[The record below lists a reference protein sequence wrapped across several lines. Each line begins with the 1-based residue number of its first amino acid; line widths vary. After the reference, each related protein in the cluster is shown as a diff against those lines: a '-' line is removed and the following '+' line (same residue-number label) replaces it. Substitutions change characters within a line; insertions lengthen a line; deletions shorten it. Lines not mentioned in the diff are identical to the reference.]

1 MVAKTTKCRRVK
13 QAAKYEQDKLA
24 VKHRRVRLAAK
35 YEQAKLAIKHRQ
47 SKRKKASTSKRSSYS
62 IKQKKQV
69 VAYAKS
75 NGRNEAARHF
85 QLNGSMVGRWI
96 KASEKWTTETKRYT
110 MKVGSG
116 RKAFYPEAE
125 KKLYNWIIEQR
136 KQGLA
141 VTYTTAKITMFDIL
155 EEPEM
160 IALYGNSTEKFK
172 ASFRWLTL
180 FMKRYKLS
188 LRQRTKIFQ
197 KLLKQTEESLEKFQQ
212 FVTRLRIQKSFEFS
226 NIFNMDETPVWF
238 DMVGNFT
245 INAIGKRK
253 PRGEQFPDGIIVW
266 FQENGW
272 MDANIMKNYI
282 DYLVEEVDEPELP
295 KMMVKRS
302 WDNISDEVI
311 IRSFKKCGI
320 SNSLNELE
328 DIENNDVDEIN
339 EEGDEELVIEVHENL
354 VDMARLQAR
363 FEMITLED
371 DPFFEI
377 KVNFAIHNSEFVDF
391 NKNDWV

>member
-1 MVAKTTKCRRVK
+1 
-13 QAAKYEQDKLA
+13 
-24 VKHRRVRLAAK
+24 
-35 YEQAKLAIKHRQ
+35 
-47 SKRKKASTSKRSSYS
+47 
-62 IKQKKQV
+62 
-69 VAYAKS
+69 
-75 NGRNEAARHF
+75 
-85 QLNGSMVGRWI
+85 
-96 KASEKWTTETKRYT
+96 
-110 MKVGSG
+110 
-116 RKAFYPEAE
+116 
-125 KKLYNWIIEQR
+125 
-136 KQGLA
+136 
-141 VTYTTAKITMFDIL
+141 MFDIL

-339 EEGDEELVIEVHENL
+339 EEGDEKLVIEVHENL

>member
-1 MVAKTTKCRRVK
+1 MVAKTTKRRRVK

-24 VKHRRVRLAAK
+24 VKRRRVRLAAK
-35 YEQAKLAIKHRQ
+35 YEQAKLAAKCRQ
-47 SKRKKASTSKRSSYS
+47 SKRKKASTSKCSSYS
-62 IKQKKQV
+62 IEQKKQV

-75 NGRNEAARHF
+75 NGRNEAVRHF

-96 KASEKWTTETKRYT
+96 KASEKWTTEIRRYT

-125 KKLYNWIIEQR
+125 KKLYNWIIGQR

-188 LRQRTKIFQ
+188 LRRHTKISQ
-197 KLLKQTEESLEKFQQ
+197 KLPKQTEESLEKFQQ

-238 DMVGNFT
+238 DMAGNFT
-245 INAIGKRK
+245 INAIGDKTVHIRRTSNK
-253 PRGEQFPDGIIVW
+253 
-266 FQENGW
+266 
-272 MDANIMKNYI
+272 KNCFTVV
-282 DYLVEEVDEPELP
+282 LTCAAG
-295 KMMVKRS
+295 K
-302 WDNISDEVI
+302 
-311 IRSFKKCGI
+311 F
-320 SNSLNELE
+320 
-328 DIENNDVDEIN
+328 
-339 EEGDEELVIEVHENL
+339 H
-354 VDMARLQAR
+354 
-363 FEMITLED
+363 
-371 DPFFEI
+371 FFT
-377 KVNFAIHNSEFVDF
+377 
-391 NKNDWV
+391 